1 MANRHL
7 GRVIAM
13 QTLYQADFN
22 EKLTMKDLNEIIDY
36 QVVDLAGNFE
46 NRDFVDYLVKNV
58 IENLEELN
66 RLVEKYAPEWPLDKI
81 TIVDRNILRIGVWEL
96 VHDDSIPPKVAINEA
111 IEIAKIFG
119 GETSGKFVNG
129 VLGSLYNDQK
139 DELEDKHKAWREA
152 NNYKPEGEK
161 VEETKSVLDAP
172 AE

>member
-22 EKLTMKDLNEIIDY
+22 EKLNMKDLNEIIDY
-36 QVVDLAGNFE
+36 QVVDLANNFE
-46 NRDFVDYLVKNV
+46 NRNFVDYLVKNV
-58 IENLEELN
+58 IEHREELDK
-66 RLVEKYAPEWPLDKI
+66 LIVKYAPEWPLEKI

-139 DELEDKHKAWREA
+139 DDLEAKYQVWREA
-152 NNYKPEGEK
+152 NNYKPETENQ
-161 VEETKSVLDAP
+161 P
-172 AE
+172 AKAE

>member
-22 EKLTMKDLNEIIDY
+22 NKLTIKDLNEIIDY
-36 QVVDLAGNFE
+36 QVVDLANNFE
-46 NRDFVDYLVKNV
+46 NRSFVDYLVQNV
-58 IENLEELN
+58 IENLAVLN
-66 RLVEKYAPEWPLDKI
+66 QLVEKYAPEWPLDKI

-96 VHDDSIPPKVAINEA
+96 VYDDSIPPKVAINEA

-129 VLGSLYNDQK
+129 VLGSLY
-139 DELEDKHKAWREA
+139 
-152 NNYKPEGEK
+152 KPETEGEPVK
-161 VEETKSVLDAP
+161 

>member
-22 EKLTMKDLNEIIDY
+22 EKLNMKDLNEIIDY
-36 QVVDLAGNFE
+36 QVVDLANNFE
-46 NRDFVDYLVKNV
+46 NRNFVDYLVKNV
-58 IENLEELN
+58 IEHREELDK
-66 RLVEKYAPEWPLDKI
+66 LIVKYAPEWPLEKI

-139 DELEDKHKAWREA
+139 DDLEAKHQVWREA
-152 NNYKPEGEK
+152 NNYKPETENQ
-161 VEETKSVLDAP
+161 P
-172 AE
+172 AKAE